1 MKNSKNPK
9 RCAMDGCKGH
19 YVQSK
24 TNQDYFVCDICGI
37 GIWKDY
43 KTPDTSRKNII
54 ESEGAIQYRY
64 GLNTRK
70 TGGKAKN
77 KGGSRSGGRKRQKPV
92 KKGRNPELLQ
102 V

>member
-1 MKNSKNPK
+1 MKKGKNPQ

-19 YVQSK
+19 YIQSK
-24 TNQDYFVCDICGI
+24 TNPDYFICDVCGI

-54 ESEGAIQYRY
+54 ESEGAIQYKY

-92 KKGRNPELLQ
+92 NKRSPSTFLE